1 MWPFKRKASSTGT
14 YTEQVLDS
22 VYQATLEQPANG
34 MVAAMAGIAN
44 LYGVKLAECTY
55 DGPPQIT
62 TRHLLDIGRDIPRL
76 GCSHLVIV
84 PEGNSY
90 KLVRPIRADKISGAG
105 WQVTLR
111 EGFKDRTLKLLDR
124 EIINFVFNPDPEY
137 PWRGRPLWDSVTAN
151 LSMNLD
157 RVMSDEARAAAGK
170 FIWVN
175 SGPFQDEDREKKL
188 AATIQRIFNF
198 TGANR
203 GKFRVLRNVNPHGK
217 EQSNQIVRI
226 GPDWPD
232 SLERTRAQLAR
243 EICAAC
249 NVQPEAIFGGAA
261 GTVREGNR
269 QFAQVMQGLCDLLS
283 DVLSEG
289 LGAPVTLNAD
299 TIYKTDLISRSRAL
313 GSMTNAKVPLD
324 EAMRLCGFK

>member
-22 VYQATLEQPANG
+22 VSEAALEQPANG

-44 LYGVKLAECTY
+44 LYGSKLAQCKYE
-55 DGPPQIT
+55 GPPQVT
-62 TRHLLDIGRDIPRL
+62 TRHLIDIGRDIPRF
-76 GCSHLVIV
+76 GCSRLLIQ
-84 PEGNSY
+84 PDSS
-90 KLVRPIRADKISGAG
+90 LIRPIRADKLRGG
-105 WQVTLR
+105 WQVTVRQDFL
-111 EGFKDRTLKLLDR
+111 DRTFKVLDS
-124 EIINFVFNPDPEY
+124 EVINFVFNADPEY
-137 PWRGRPLWDSVTAN
+137 PWRGRALWDSVTAN

-157 RVMSDEARAAAGK
+157 RVMSDEARGAAGK

-198 TGANR
+198 TGSNR
-203 GKFRVLRNVNPHGK
+203 GKFRVLRNVNSHGK

-269 QFAQVMQGLCDLLS
+269 QFAQVMQGLCDLLA

-289 LGAPVTLNAD
+289 LGTPVTLNAD
-299 TIYKTDLISRSRAL
+299 TIFKTDLISRSRAL
-313 GSMTNAKVPLD
+313 GSMTKAGVKLED
-324 EAMRLCGFK
+324 AMEICGFNNG